1 MVVNQSEVY
10 RDDTATK
17 PNVIQ
22 KLLKTLRNPGGA
34 MTHRSNDTGNIM
46 PNKSNLALIGVE
58 NDDKKCCSAPKSQT
72 ET

>member
-10 RDDTATK
+10 RADAATT

-22 KLLKTLRNPGGA
+22 KFLKMLRNLGGA
-34 MTHRSNDTGNIM
+34 MTHLSNDSGNIM
-46 PNKSNLALIGVE
+46 PNKSNLASIDAG
-58 NDDKKCCSAPKSQT
+58 NRDNNCCPAPEYRA